1 MRAWLVKTGEPLPI
15 DGESV
20 RLFRMGTLARQMSEA
35 GHDVTWW
42 SATFYHQQKKFR
54 GHEDMLVNLADNFR
68 LRLIHTTGYRKNV
81 SIARIRD
88 HRQLQ
93 RKFREQARSL
103 DPPDI
108 ILSALPIPALCRAA
122 AEYGVEKGVPVALD
136 IRDLWP
142 DVFLGLVPKGMAGM
156 ARLALW
162 PMKRTSR
169 AACSMATAI
178 LGITPNYVQWGLDHA
193 RREATALDRYFPMG
207 YSRKEPDPSEI
218 ERAGRFWDDHGLRSD
233 SGAFIAC
240 FFGWLG
246 HHFEIEP
253 ILEAARILK
262 DDRRRFLFVF
272 CGAGDNLERY
282 RLMAADLPDVLF
294 TGFVNSAEIW
304 TMMRRASVGL
314 APYISSDN
322 FVLNL
327 PNKPAEYMSGGLPI
341 VSSLQGALA
350 DLLRERDCG
359 LTYENGNV
367 DQLVSI
373 LRELHEDPDRRL
385 EMARNARAVYE
396 ERFVAEKVYA
406 EMIRHMERIIE
417 DYSSRNSS
425 TVRARPSTDRP

>member
-15 DGESV
+15 DDGSA
-20 RLFRMGTLARQMSEA
+20 RLFRMGILAQQLVDA

-42 SATFYHQQKKFR
+42 SATFYHQRKRFR
-54 GHEDMLVNLADNFR
+54 GGEDMLVNLSENFR
-68 LRLIHTTGYRKNV
+68 LRLIHTAGYRKNV
-81 SIARIRD
+81 SFARIRD
-88 HRQLQ
+88 HRQLE
-93 RKFREQARSL
+93 RKFSDQARLL

-108 ILSALPIPALCRAA
+108 ILSALPIPGLCRAA
-122 AEYGVEKGVPVALD
+122 AEYGRKHGVPVAID

-142 DVFLGLVPKGMAGM
+142 DVFLGLVPGALSGL

-162 PMKRTSR
+162 PMKRTSI

-193 RREATALDRYFPMG
+193 GRGATALDRYFPMG
-207 YSRKEPDPSEI
+207 YSRKEPNPSEI
-218 ERAGRFWDDHGLRSD
+218 ERAERFWDGHGVHSD
-233 SGAFIAC
+233 SNTFVAC

-253 ILEAARILK
+253 ILEAARILEG
-262 DDRRRFLFVF
+262 DRRRFRFVF

-282 RLMAADLPDVLF
+282 RKMAADLPSVLF
-294 TGFVNSAEIW
+294 TGFVNSVEIW

-322 FVLNL
+322 FVVNL

-341 VSSLQGALA
+341 VSSLRGALA
-350 DLLRERDCG
+350 ELLRDWDCG
-359 LTYENGNV
+359 LTYENGNA
-367 DQLVSI
+367 DQLASI
-373 LRELHEDPDRRL
+373 LRGLHDDPERRL
-385 EMARNARAVYE
+385 EMARNARALYE

-417 DYSSRNSS
+417 DYRPRNTS
-425 TVRARPSTDRP
+425 TVRAMPSTDRP